1 MDQETRDRPAASRAT
16 EIQLLRLQLRRIMM
30 MALQRRLVLLLL
42 FHGRLR
48 EQVDESPTQSLLHAW
63 MV

>member
-1 MDQETRDRPAASRAT
+1 MDQETRDRPAASLRAT

-48 EQVDESPTQSLLHAW
+48 EQVVESP
-63 MV
+63 